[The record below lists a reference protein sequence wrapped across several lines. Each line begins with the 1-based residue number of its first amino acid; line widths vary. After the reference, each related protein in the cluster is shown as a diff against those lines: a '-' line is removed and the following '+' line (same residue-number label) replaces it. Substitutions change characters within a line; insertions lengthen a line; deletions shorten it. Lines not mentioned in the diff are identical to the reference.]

1 MKRNLSFCL
10 GVVFAVTTGICVG
23 QEPPATTVAP
33 ALATPGAPAAAPA
46 VPPLPAA
53 TPAFPALAT
62 AGPVYVVP
70 VHDEMNKAMLF
81 SFRRA
86 FREAEEVSARA
97 IVLDIDT
104 PGGGIRETEEMLA
117 WIRAAKVPVV
127 AFVNP
132 RALSAGAILS
142 LGTRRIFMAPGSRIG
157 SAMPIVI
164 NPLSG
169 GIMELPGEVKEKM
182 LSNVRSLVRELAQEN
197 GYNQDLA
204 MAMVD
209 ATHEAKIGGRVIAGG
224 GKLLNLTVKEATEII
239 PPMTR
244 PLLAEAELADLNA
257 VAKHLGAADAQIMRY
272 TESPSERLARFLCLI
287 GPLLLAL
294 GLLGIYVEFKT
305 PGVIL
310 PGILGGVCLA
320 LYFFGHHVA
329 GLAGFEEILLVV
341 AGLVLIGLEIFLFPG
356 VGVLA
361 VAGIFCVVGGLVMGL
376 VPYVP
381 KPPPGLPEIHTSLA
395 DYLTSALW
403 ELVITGGIILGG
415 TWLLSKIL
423 PKTPLYGALVL
434 RKELTPQDGFVSHT
448 AARYEKLAGHTGT
461 AVTLLR
467 PAGTAEIDGRR
478 CDVVSNGGYI
488 EAGARI
494 RVIQIE
500 GSRIVVEAVAAESA
514 EKQP

>member
-1 MKRNLSFCL
+1 MKPILFFCL
-10 GVVFAVTTGICVG
+10 CTLVAAMTGVHAAQETPVG
-23 QEPPATTVAP
+23 MT
-33 ALATPGAPAAAPA
+33 AAS
-46 VPPLPAA
+46 VPQPVVSTLPADR
-53 TPAFPALAT
+53 PIFPELAKT
-62 AGPVYVVP
+62 GPVYVVP

-86 FREAEEVSARA
+86 FKAAADLQARA
-97 IVLDIDT
+97 IILDIDT

-117 WIRAAKVPVV
+117 WVRAAKVPVV

-142 LGTRRIFMAPGSRIG
+142 LGTKRIFMAPGSRIG
-157 SAMPIVI
+157 SAMPIAI

-169 GIMELPGEVKEKM
+169 GVMELPDEIKEKL
-182 LSNVRSLVRELAQEN
+182 LSDVRSLVRELAQEN
-197 GYNQDLA
+197 GHDQDIA

-209 ATHEAKIGGRVIAGG
+209 AKHEAKIGGRVIAGN

-239 PPMTR
+239 PPLTR
-244 PLLAEAELADLNA
+244 PLLAEAELADLTA

-272 TESPSERLARFLCLI
+272 TESPSEQLARYLCLI

-305 PGVIL
+305 PGVVL
-310 PGILGGVCLA
+310 PGILGGICLT
-320 LYFFGHHVA
+320 LYFFGHHIA

-341 AGLVLIGLEIFLFPG
+341 AGLILIALEIFLFPG

-361 VAGIFCVVGGLVMGL
+361 VAGILCVAGGLVMGL

-381 KPPPGLPEIHTSLA
+381 QTPPGLHEFKSSIA

-403 ELVITGGIILGG
+403 ELVITGGIIIIGA
-415 TWLLSKIL
+415 WLLSKIL
-423 PKTPLYGALVL
+423 PRTPIYGALVL

-448 AARYEKLAGHTGT
+448 AALYADLTGRTGT

-467 PAGTAEIDGRR
+467 PAGTAEINGQR

-488 EAGARI
+488 EAGTRV
-494 RVIQIE
+494 RVIQTE
-500 GSRIVVEAVAAESA
+500 GSRIVVEAVSAAAAEK
-514 EKQP
+514 EI